1 MREVRVRKLA
11 NFLAHSL
18 QRLQD
23 PRPAYLGIAALIE
36 MGENDRAR
44 EWIARALVV
53 GSEEPGLK
61 ERHWSQPSSRN

>member
-44 EWIARALVV
+44 E
-53 GSEEPGLK
+53 
-61 ERHWSQPSSRN
+61 